1 MSTPFRTPSKD
12 ESNTIYRFRNNVR
25 GARPQTNAVLLQKP
39 VKEVRT
45 YCSILIDYFEKWRGE
60 KLCQAF
66 LGCLSEYLNLYQ
78 LDIAPPFGCACF
90 QIGPYFHVLAPN
102 STINRRTLKIKDRGD
117 SVLPK
122 NIFLLRPAS
131 QCMKNEVKRPEIAFS
146 LEEKG
151 NFEALGTTRVS
162 HSRADFPL

>member
-1 MSTPFRTPSKD
+1 MYVKNILSL
-12 ESNTIYRFRNNVR
+12 YR
-25 GARPQTNAVLLQKP
+25 KP

-146 LEEKG
+146 LEERVTLKL
-151 NFEALGTTRVS
+151 LGQHEFPIRGPIF
-162 HSRADFPL
+162 HSKR